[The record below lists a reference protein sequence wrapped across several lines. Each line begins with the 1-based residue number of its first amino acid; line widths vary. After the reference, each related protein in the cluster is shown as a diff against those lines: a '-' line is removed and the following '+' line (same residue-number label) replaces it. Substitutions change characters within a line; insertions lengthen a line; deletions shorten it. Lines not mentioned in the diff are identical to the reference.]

1 MTHQTHTIAESNN
14 FIVLDKYI
22 KAEPT
27 GDSYQSESDLERE
40 LIQDLRNQGYEF
52 ISVKSQSA
60 MLANVREQLQNLN
73 GVVFND
79 SEWRRFTEQ
88 YLDNPSD
95 GILDKTRKIHIDY
108 ICDFIF
114 DDERLE
120 NIYLIDKKN
129 LMRNKVQI
137 IQQFEQT
144 GSHANRYDVT
154 ILVNGLPLVQIEL
167 KKRGVAIREAFN
179 QIHRYSK
186 ESFNSENS
194 LFKYLQLFV
203 ISNGTDTRYFANTT
217 KRDKNSFDF
226 TMNWAKSDN
235 TLIKDL
241 KDFTAT
247 FFQKHT
253 LLNVLV
259 NYSVF
264 DSSQTLLVMRPYQIA
279 ATERILWKINSSYK
293 AKNWSTPESG
303 GFIWHTTGSGKT
315 LTSFKAARL
324 ATELDFIDKVFFVV
338 DRKDLDYQT
347 MKEYQRFSPDSV
359 NGSENTAGLKRN
371 LDKDDNKII
380 VTTIQKL
387 NNLMKAESDLPV
399 YNQQVVFI
407 FDECHR
413 SQFGE
418 AQKNLK
424 KKFKR
429 YYQFGFTGT
438 PIFPENALGSET
450 TASVFGRELHSYV
463 ITDAIRDEKV
473 LKFKV
478 DYNDVRPQF
487 KSLETE
493 TDEKKLSA
501 AENQQAFL
509 HPMRIQEITQYIL
522 NNFRQKTH
530 RTFPGSKGFNA
541 MLAVSSVDAAKAYYA
556 TFKRLQEEAANKSA
570 TYKPLRIATIFS
582 FAANEEQNAIGEI
595 SDETFDT
602 SAMDSSAKEFLDA
615 AIREYNSHFKTN
627 FSTDSNGFQNYYRD
641 LAQRV
646 KNQDID
652 LLIVVGM
659 FLTGFDAPTLNT
671 LFVDKNLRFH
681 GLMQAFS
688 RTNRIYDATKTF
700 GNIVTFRDLE
710 RSTIDAITLFGDK
723 NTKNVVLEKSYAE
736 YMEGF
741 TDAATGEAK
750 RGFMAVVAELEQRF
764 PDPASIESEKE
775 KKDFVKLFGE
785 YLRTEN
791 ILQNY
796 DEFATLK
803 ALQQIDLS
811 DPVAVEK
818 FKAEHYVD
826 DEKLAELQTI
836 RLPADRK
843 IQDYRSAYNDIRDWQ
858 RREKE
863 AEKKE
868 KSTTDWDDV
877 VFEVDLLKSQEINL
891 DYILGLIFEHNRQN
905 KGKGEMIE
913 EVKRLIRSSL
923 GNRAKEGLVVDFI
936 QQTNLDDLP
945 DKASIIDA
953 FFTFAQHEQLREAE
967 ALIKEENLNEEAAK
981 RYIRTSLKREYA
993 TENGTELNETL
1004 PKLSPLNPQY
1014 KTKKQAVFQKI
1025 VSFIEKFKG
1034 VGGKYSPIRV
1044 FLAGS

>member
-1 MTHQTHTIAESNN
+1 MTQQTHTIAESNN
-14 FIVLDKYI
+14 FIVLDKYT
-22 KAEPT
+22 KVMDT
-27 GDSYQSESDLERE
+27 GDSYQSELDLERE
-40 LIQDLRNQGYEF
+40 LIQNLLNQGYEF
-52 ISVKSQSA
+52 ISVKSPTA
-60 MLANVREQLQNLN
+60 MLSNVREQLQNLN
-73 GVVFND
+73 GLVFND

-137 IQQFEQT
+137 IQQFEQA

-279 ATERILWKINSSYK
+279 ATERILWKIKSSFT
-293 AKNWSTPESG
+293 AKNWSKPESG
-303 GFIWHTTGSGKT
+303 GYIWHTTGSGKT

-570 TYKPLRIATIFS
+570 TYKPLRVATIFS

-615 AIREYNSHFKTN
+615 AIREYNSYFKTN
-627 FSTDSNGFQNYYRD
+627 FSTDGNGFQNYYRD

-750 RGFMAVVAELEQRF
+750 RGFMAVVSELEQRF

-785 YLRTEN
+785 YLRAEN

-811 DPVAVEK
+811 DPVAIKK
-818 FKAEHYVD
+818 FKEEHYVD
-826 DEKLAELQTI
+826 DEKFAELQMI
-836 RLPADRK
+836 RLPAERK

-863 AEKKE
+863 ADKKE

-953 FFTFAQHEQLREAE
+953 FFTFAQREQQREAE
-967 ALIKEENLNEEAAK
+967 ALIKEENLNEDAAK

-1034 VGGKYSPIRV
+1034 VGGKI
-1044 FLAGS
+1044 

>member
-1 MTHQTHTIAESNN
+1 MVDCTKPIAESNN
-14 FIVLDKYI
+14 FIILDKYNPDWKI
-22 KAEPT
+22 TE
-27 GDSYQSESDLERE
+27 SYQSEGDLERE
-40 LIQDLRNQGYEF
+40 LIQDLVNQGYEYLPTLNNT
-52 ISVKSQSA
+52 KA

-73 GVVFND
+73 NVEFLEA
-79 SEWRRFTEQ
+79 EWRRFVETWM
-88 YLDNPSD
+88 DKPSD
-95 GILDKTRKIHIDY
+95 GVVEKARKIHDDY
-108 ICDFIF
+108 VHDFVF
-114 DDERLE
+114 DDGRIQ
-120 NIYLIDKKN
+120 NIYLLDRKN
-129 LMRNKVQI
+129 ILRNKVQVI
-137 IQQFEQT
+137 KQFEQAGT
-144 GSHANRYDVT
+144 HANRYDVT

-279 ATERILWKINSSYK
+279 ATERILWKIKSSFT
-293 AKNWSTPESG
+293 AKNWSKPESG
-303 GFIWHTTGSGKT
+303 GYIWHTTGSGKT

-945 DKASIIDA
+945 DKASIIEA
-953 FFTFAQHEQLREAE
+953 FFTFAQREQQREAE

-1014 KTKKQAVFQKI
+1014 KTKKQTVFQKI
-1025 VSFIEKFKG
+1025 VTFIEKFKG
-1034 VGGKYSPIRV
+1034 VGGQI
-1044 FLAGS
+1044 

>member
-22 KAEPT
+22 KAEQT

-88 YLDNPSD
+88 FLDNPSD

-114 DDERLE
+114 DDGRLE

-129 LMRNKVQI
+129 
-137 IQQFEQT
+137 
-144 GSHANRYDVT
+144 
-154 ILVNGLPLVQIEL
+154 
-167 KKRGVAIREAFN
+167 FN

-293 AKNWSTPESG
+293 AKNWSNPESG

-556 TFKRLQEEAANKSA
+556 AFKRLQEEAANKSA
-570 TYKPLRIATIFS
+570 TYKPLRVATIFS

-615 AIREYNSHFKTN
+615 AIREYNSYFKTN

-750 RGFMAVVAELEQRF
+750 RGFMAVVSELEQRF

-785 YLRTEN
+785 YLRAEN

-826 DEKLAELQTI
+826 DEKFAELQTI

-877 VFEVDLLKSQEINL
+877 VFEVDLLKSKEINL

-945 DKASIIDA
+945 DKASIIEA
-953 FFTFAQHEQLREAE
+953 FFTFAQREQQREAE
-967 ALIKEENLNEEAAK
+967 ALIKEENLNEDAAK

-1025 VSFIEKFKG
+1025 VSFIEKFKD
-1034 VGGKYSPIRV
+1034 VGGKI
-1044 FLAGS
+1044 